1 MDQNVVRTDL
11 LPESLAPWLL
21 AVLAVLG
28 VAAWVACHWA
38 VRRYGANKW
47 DVWQRALMSVPFG
60 TVACWLVLQALARV
74 CFLATPWS
82 LFLAAAVGAVSLEA
96 VSAFYVHECA
106 RVPPRTAKILVFC
119 RMAAV
124 VVALFVLL
132 QPVVV
137 GERERTVSRRVL
149 VLVDDSSS
157 MHFKDGQLSDAERA
171 DLAAALGMESLPEK
185 GLTRAE
191 MVRLLAAK
199 GGDESFLGR
208 TARKFAVDV
217 FRFGNGIRRDEG
229 LLDGGAGPAAGEPAD
244 GIDAKE
250 ETFRS
255 ATDLTAA
262 LEAALKEVP
271 AEEVASIV
279 IFTDGRHNGEAGVES
294 VARRLGGYGIAVSS
308 VVVGGSVKPFDL
320 AIASADSRES
330 VFLGDKVRFTV
341 NVSATHANGRRA
353 KLRFSAGDETL
364 EEREIAVEGDDWM
377 KEFKFVHVPKEK
389 GVHHYRLA
397 LSPVEGELFADNN
410 VRELDVAVS
419 DDRTNVLLVDG
430 RPRWEYRY
438 LRNLFYGRDKSV
450 HLQDWLV
457 RPDTIAG
464 VEPKLLEYASAS
476 RAFGDSEAGGFPVDM
491 EEWRKFDIII
501 VGDVGEDVLTP
512 QVAERIRYCV
522 EERGSLLVLVSGS
535 EYMPYSIRNNMLR
548 DLMPIEYEPSD
559 ASRRDAPEDAFRF
572 TLSAAG
578 RGHPVMNQSPSSSEN
593 EEIWRDVPE
602 FHWRLPI
609 KGVKPGGEVLAYAQP
624 KQKESSLAASAIAE
638 SIAATIEED
647 PEAALR
653 RLEEMRGEQNR
664 NALVVACAR
673 GKGRVLMMT
682 TDSMWRLR
690 SRKGDA
696 LHHRFW
702 GQVMR
707 WGAGE
712 RLRAGNAHV
721 RIGTDQLR
729 YGAGETV
736 RAYVRFLDGKFNG
749 MDGMEPRLV
758 VQPPNGKKGKGAVF
772 HPVQRPD
779 ANGFYECEINGCTE
793 PGAYTVTLE
802 CNKAAGRLGRLYPVL
817 LQTKFVVVTAK
828 QPAEEVDITSTRE
841 AVDRIAAATGG
852 RVLTPSEY
860 VKLDADFG
868 GGSKRVADR
877 VEYQLWSLPPLF
889 ILVILLLTA
898 EWIVRKRASLA

>member
-11 LPESLAPWLL
+11 LPETLSPWLL

-38 VRRYGANKW
+38 VKRYGANKW
-47 DVWQRALMSVPFG
+47 NVWQRALLSVPFG
-60 TVACWLVLQALARV
+60 TVASWLVLQALSRV

-82 LFLAAAVGAVSLEA
+82 LFLAAVVGAVSLEA

-106 RVPPRTAKILVFC
+106 RVPPRTAKLLVAC

-124 VVALFVLL
+124 VVALFVLM

-149 VLVDDSSS
+149 VLVDDSAS
-157 MHFKDGQLSDAERA
+157 MHFKDGLLTDAERA
-171 DLAAALGMESLPEK
+171 DLAAALGLKTLPEK

-191 MVRLLAAK
+191 MVRRLVAI
-199 GGDESFLGR
+199 GGADSFLER

-217 FRFGNGIRRDEG
+217 FRFGNGIRRAGD
-229 LLDGGAGPAAGEPAD
+229 LADGEAASDAGAAD
-244 GIDAKE
+244 GIDAQE
-250 ETFRS
+250 ATFRS
-255 ATDLTAA
+255 ATDMTAA

-271 AEEVASIV
+271 AEEVASIL

-294 VARRLGGYGIAVSS
+294 VARRLGGYGVAVSS
-308 VVVGGSVKPFDL
+308 VVVGGSRKPFDL

-341 NVSATHANGRRA
+341 AVSATRANGRRT
-353 KLRFSAGDETL
+353 KLRFAAGDETL
-364 EEREIAVEGDDWM
+364 EEREITVEGDDWT

-389 GVHHYRLA
+389 GVYRYRLSLA
-397 LSPVEGELFADNN
+397 PVEGELFADNN
-410 VRELDVAVS
+410 VRELDVAVT

-457 RPDTIAG
+457 YPDTIAG
-464 VEPKLLEYASAS
+464 VEPKPLEYASAS
-476 RAFGDSEAGGFPVDM
+476 RAFGDSEAGGFPVDL
-491 EEWRKFDIII
+491 EEWRKFDVIII
-501 VGDVGEDVLTP
+501 GDVGEDVLTP
-512 QVAERIRYCV
+512 QVAERIRHCV
-522 EERGSLLVLVSGS
+522 EERGSLLVLVSGA
-535 EYMPYSIRNNMLR
+535 EYMPYAIRNDVLR
-548 DLMPIEYEPSD
+548 DLMPIDCEPSEV
-559 ASRRDAPEDAFRF
+559 SRRDAPEDAYRF

-578 RGHPVMNQSPSSSEN
+578 RGHPVMNQSSSSSEN
-593 EEIWRDVPE
+593 EDIWRDVPD

-624 KQKESSLAASAIAE
+624 KRKESARGVSAIAE

-647 PEAALR
+647 PEAALK

-664 NALVVACAR
+664 NALVVACSR
-673 GKGRVLMMT
+673 GKGRVLMLT

-690 SRKGDA
+690 SKKGDA

-736 RAYVRFLDGKFNG
+736 KAYVRLLDDKFNG

-758 VQPPNGKKGKGAVF
+758 VRPPDGQKGKSLVF

-779 ANGFYECEINGCTE
+779 ANGFYECEIPGCTT
-793 PGAYTVTLE
+793 PGAYTMTLE

-817 LQTKFVVVTAK
+817 LQTQFVVVTAK

-841 AVDRIAAATGG
+841 TVARIAAATGG
-852 RVLTPSEY
+852 RVLTPPEY

-868 GGSKRVADR
+868 GGSKRVSDR

-889 ILVILLLTA
+889 VLVILLLTA
-898 EWIVRKRASLA
+898 EWILRKRASLA